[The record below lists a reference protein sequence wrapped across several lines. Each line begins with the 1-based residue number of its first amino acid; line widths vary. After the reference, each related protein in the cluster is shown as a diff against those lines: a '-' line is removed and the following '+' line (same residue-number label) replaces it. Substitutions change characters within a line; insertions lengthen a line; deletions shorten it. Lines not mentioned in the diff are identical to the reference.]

1 MECLYLS
8 EEKLIPVSGQ
18 PNQVFVWETIGM
30 TKETLDVEHLFTLN
44 LDVSDGARVVKN
56 GPQGTRLVA
65 SVGGGTFSGVRLNG
79 TVVPPGGDW
88 VTSRNN
94 KTMQLDVRLLLITDD
109 DVPILMQYKGIGN
122 LETGTVTSAPQFETG
137 GERYLWLN
145 DVQAIG
151 KGTLGSDGGV
161 SYEIYSVV

>member
-1 MECLYLS
+1 M
-8 EEKLIPVSGQ
+8 
-18 PNQVFVWETIGM
+18 
-30 TKETLDVEHLFTLN
+30 
-44 LDVSDGARVVKN
+44 
-56 GPQGTRLVA
+56 
-65 SVGGGTFSGVRLNG
+65 
-79 TVVPPGGDW
+79 
-88 VTSRNN
+88 
-94 KTMQLDVRLLLITDD
+94 ITDD

-161 SYEIYSVV
+161 SYEIYLVV

>member
-1 MECLYLS
+1 
-8 EEKLIPVSGQ
+8 
-18 PNQVFVWETIGM
+18 VFVWETSDM
-30 TKETLDVEHLFTLN
+30 AKQTLDVEHLFTLS
-44 LDVSDGARVVKN
+44 LDVADKARVVKN
-56 GPQGTRLVA
+56 GPQGTRIVA
-65 SVGGGTFSGVRLNG
+65 SVGGGTFVGERLNG

-122 LETGTVTSAPQFETG
+122 LATGTVTSAPQFETG